1 MQHSVSAGLE
11 QGWQCSDIRND
22 GDLVELINDAIDPTE
37 LYVQRL
43 RLLRDL
49 DRAILAARSTA
60 EVARVALTGMQALV
74 PYARASVTMF
84 DFAADEIEVLA
95 ARRGSSVEGTEA
107 GQESHLAAGARAR
120 LSSAELLRAA
130 SRGEPHIVPDLRQ
143 AHLAD
148 PWLDLLLAD
157 GVVSYTAIPLI
168 AGEEVI
174 GCLTL
179 GQNRPGHPSL
189 YALEMMGDI
198 ADSLALAVRQARLHE
213 QVLRHSQELEAH
225 VAARTRALQLSQ
237 ARFRAIFDAAPIGML
252 LATREGRILESNPA
266 LQAMLG
272 QDAAALQNFAF
283 PTLTGIAK
291 EDGRDAAQL
300 AAQCA
305 ERFAAVLAGANPNL
319 RLEVPYVRRDGQ
331 TVWTQVTVAPVTLPD
346 EYELGVAMIEDVTG
360 ERATQAALMQAER
373 LAITGRLGA
382 SLAHEINNP
391 LQSIIG
397 CLGLAEESVPDG
409 SDATRYLDVARDEL
423 RRVAR
428 TVAQLRDVHGGGAA
442 EQAEPV
448 QLVDVVEQLLVLNG
462 QRCAAQQ
469 VEVDWRP
476 GHVPSIVAVKDGIR
490 QVFLNLLLNALDAM
504 PAGGTLTIATRQTAA
519 PAGVE
524 VTFRDTGHGIDAA
537 TLERVFEPFH
547 TTKRQGLGLGLF
559 TSRSIIERHGG
570 TIRVASRSGHGA
582 EFTLWLPLT
591 REVEAHV

>member
-1 MQHSVSAGLE
+1 MQHSVSTGLE
-11 QGWQCSDIRND
+11 HGWQCSDIRD
-22 GDLVELINDAIDPTE
+22 DLGADAPENDALDPTE

-43 RLLRDL
+43 RLLRDI

-60 EVARVALTGMQALV
+60 EVAEVALVGMQSLV

-84 DFAADEIEVLA
+84 DFAAGEIEVLA
-95 ARRGSSVEGTEA
+95 ARRGAATGAAEA
-107 GQESHLAAGARAR
+107 GGEPHLAAGMRAS
-120 LSSAELLRAA
+120 LSGAALLGPA
-130 SRGEPHIVPDLRQ
+130 SRGEPHIIPNLQQVDLT
-143 AHLAD
+143 D
-148 PWLDLLLAD
+148 PWLQLLLAD
-157 GVVSYTAIPLI
+157 GVVSYTVVPLI
-168 AGEEVI
+168 AGDEVI

-179 GQNRPGHPSL
+179 GQARPGHPSL

-213 QVLRHSQELEAH
+213 QVLRHSQELEAR

-272 QDAAALQNFAF
+272 QDAAALQEFTF
-283 PTLTGIAK
+283 PLLTGIAA
-291 EDGRDAAQL
+291 EDGRDAAQM
-300 AAQCA
+300 A
-305 ERFAAVLAGANPNL
+305 EQGREQFAAVLTGAMPNL
-319 RLEVPYVRRDGQ
+319 RMELPYVWRDGE
-331 TVWTQVTVAPVTLPD
+331 TIWTQVTVAPVTLPE
-346 EYELGVAMIEDVTG
+346 EYELGVVMIEDVTG

-409 SDATRYLDVARDEL
+409 SDATRYLDVAREEL

-428 TVAQLRDVHGGGAA
+428 TVAQLRDLHGGSAA
-442 EQAEPV
+442 ERAEPL
-448 QLVDVVEQLLVLNG
+448 QLEEVIEQLLVLNA
-462 QRCAAQQ
+462 QRCAAQE
-469 VEVDWRP
+469 VAVDWRP
-476 GHVPSIVAVKDGIR
+476 GEVPPVVAVKDGIR
-490 QVFLNLLLNALDAM
+490 QVFLNLMLNALDAM
-504 PAGGTLTIATRQTAA
+504 PVGGTLTIATRRTDT
-519 PAGVE
+519 PAGVR

-537 TLERVFEPFH
+537 TLGRVFEPFH

-591 REVEAHV
+591 GEVESHG